1 MFEIQTPFT
10 IKGIPLKPELKGSQ
24 KVDETIIQTLAALMG
39 FDGEARRLLTCAI
52 NGALHTVTPP
62 LAGITNV
69 ESTGANEDVTFSDQ
83 ATTEIIVL
91 ANRNNTGD
99 VWVMVDG
106 AAAVDTGW
114 LLAPGDHVQFS
125 INDMQRLNL
134 HIITSGDKVII
145 LRTV

>member
-1 MFEIQTPFT
+1 M
-10 IKGIPLKPELKGSQ
+10 
-24 KVDETIIQTLAALMG
+24 
-39 FDGEARRLLTCAI
+39 

-83 ATTEIIVL
+83 ATTEILVV

-99 VWVMVDG
+99 VWVNVDAV
-106 AAAVDTGW
+106 AAIDTGMV
-114 LLAPGDHVQFS
+114 LDAGDSVKFF
-125 INDMQRLNL
+125 IYNMQRLNL
-134 HIITSGDKVII
+134 FIVTSGNKVII